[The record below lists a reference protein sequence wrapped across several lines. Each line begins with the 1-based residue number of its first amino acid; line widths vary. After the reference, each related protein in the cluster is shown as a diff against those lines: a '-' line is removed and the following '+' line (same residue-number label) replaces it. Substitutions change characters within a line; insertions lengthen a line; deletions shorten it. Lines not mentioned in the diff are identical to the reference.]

1 MHSAIQDTAVTNV
14 PPTQGSYDDL
24 FTLTCLNEF
33 EKITSFSLLIFY
45 MLTDRFNIHV
55 CIYKKKFSN
64 MNLCPNLFS
73 RAHCLSVFEEPCL

>member
-1 MHSAIQDTAVTNV
+1 MHSAIQRHSCDKRAANT
-14 PPTQGSYDDL
+14 GSYDDL

-33 EKITSFSLLIFY
+33 DKITFFSLLIFY